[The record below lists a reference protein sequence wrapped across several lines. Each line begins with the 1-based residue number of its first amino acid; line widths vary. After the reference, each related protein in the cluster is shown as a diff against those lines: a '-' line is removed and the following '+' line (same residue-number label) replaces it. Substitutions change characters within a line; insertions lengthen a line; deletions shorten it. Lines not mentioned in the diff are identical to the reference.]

1 MTLTDLE
8 RLALAATPG
17 KWAVSPAT
25 SSYFGVRTVCGRMLF
40 TSIIRSSQEEAQANA
55 AYIAALS
62 PERVLAMIAVIDQM
76 RDALLGVMGLVE
88 LIASR
93 DDLPVGLDD
102 LMRLSHRM
110 TEAKAVLAALEGEQK

>member
-1 MTLTDLE
+1 MTPFIADLK

-17 KWAVSPAT
+17 AGWTCWRCEQRNAGWT
-25 SSYFGVRTVCGRMLF
+25 TTCGRCELDRI
-40 TSIIRSSQEEAQANA
+40 T
-55 AYIAALS
+55 
-62 PERVLAMIAVIDQM
+62 PERILAMIAVIDQM